1 LKTKTHTLFAHTK
14 HPSCPAE
21 ISKLCAAY
29 GSPQDN
35 LQIHMKLSILYTFL
49 THFKNP
55 EKKIHQL
62 PTFGEVGV
70 EEVKYLGT
78 LL

>member
-1 LKTKTHTLFAHTK
+1 
-14 HPSCPAE
+14 
-21 ISKLCAAY
+21 
-29 GSPQDN
+29 
-35 LQIHMKLSILYTFL
+35 MKLSILYTFL